1 MKLLKEIII
10 WLFEK
15 YAYDYWVDKSVREQ
29 DEKEM
34 KKYGVNTIEEL
45 RDIQLDE
52 QQEPFKEAY
61 EQGKYDLLAKQEDK
75 KECTCTKWTT
85 YAGCPI
91 HGIDGNK
98 SRFIK
103 NTSTLSPLDSIE
115 DVENIVL
122 VCSSCH
128 GKIHLDSKRALEMRN
143 KQINN

>member
-15 YAYDYWVDKSVREQ
+15 YAYDYWVDKSLREQ

-61 EQGKYDLLAKQEDK
+61 EQGKYDGYNKCVED
-75 KECTCTKWTT
+75 
-85 YAGCPI
+85 
-91 HGIDGNK
+91 
-98 SRFIK
+98 
-103 NTSTLSPLDSIE
+103 
-115 DVENIVL
+115 
-122 VCSSCH
+122 
-128 GKIHLDSKRALEMRN
+128 
-143 KQINN
+143 NNL